1 MEVIN
6 HLLNYKNIKIYQNS
20 DWFSFSLDSVL
31 LSNFVTIN
39 RKINKIIDLGTGN
52 APIPLILST
61 RTNALIYGVEIQK
74 EIFEL
79 AKKTIKINNK
89 EDQIILI
96 NDDYR
101 NIANKFETDTFDVLL
116 CNPPYF
122 EYSET
127 SNLNFNMIK
136 TTARHEIFGK
146 LEDIFKI
153 SKKVLKNN
161 GLLAMVNRTDR
172 LVEII
177 MLMKQYNIEPKKIRF
192 IYPKRDRESNL
203 VLIQGRKNGNK
214 GLKILSPLYVH
225 DKNGNYTKEIRK
237 MFGE

>member
-6 HLLNYKNIKIYQNS
+6 DLLNYKNIKIYQNNE
-20 DWFSFSLDSVL
+20 WFSFSIDSVL

-39 RKINKIIDLGTGN
+39 KKISKIIDLGTGN
-52 APIPLILST
+52 APIPLILSM
-61 RTNALIYGVEIQK
+61 RTSALIYGIEIQK
-74 EIFEL
+74 EIFDL

-89 EDQIILI
+89 ENQINLI

-101 NIANKFETDTFDVLL
+101 NIINQFETDTFDVLI

-122 EYSET
+122 EYLET
-127 SNLNFNMIK
+127 SNVNDNKIK

-146 LEDIFKI
+146 LEDVFRV
-153 SKKVLKNN
+153 SRKVLKNN
-161 GLLAMVNRTDR
+161 GVLATINRTDR
-172 LVEII
+172 LIEII
-177 MLMKQYNIEPKKIRF
+177 MLMKKYNIEPKKIRF
-192 IYPKRDRESNL
+192 VYPKRNRESNL
-203 VLIQGRKNGNK
+203 VLIEGRKNGNK

-225 DKNGNYTKEIRK
+225 NKKGNYTREIKK